1 MQGSIL
7 ESSAG
12 ARIKARVA
20 RRNSSN
26 SKPFHFNFDFDM
38 SGSLNELSLVKKNIH
53 RMKLISLY
61 SVSWQNIFFT
71 ASKYGL
77 KLSKYR
83 FIKTIEA
90 EEQVGTIHRKV
101 EGSRNTQEDKWWGKM
116 ARWVA
121 KWVTGFIGTMMPILQ
136 AESCQ
141 LPSLAE

>member
-1 MQGSIL
+1 MIKQLNTSYLHKGQLTTDTDNRKYTHMFIIQYLIFLQGSIL
-7 ESSAG
+7 ELSAG

-38 SGSLNELSLVKKNIH
+38 SGSLNKLSLVNKNIH
-53 RMKLISLY
+53 RMKLISVY

-83 FIKTIEA
+83 FIKKVA
-90 EEQVGTIHRKV
+90 GAGWDNSQKGWRK
-101 EGSRNTQEDKWWGKM
+101 S
-116 ARWVA
+116 
-121 KWVTGFIGTMMPILQ
+121 
-136 AESCQ
+136 
-141 LPSLAE
+141 